1 MRDIRGDL
9 QERVRLIEEQINLAY
24 AHFEKVI
31 GQLQKERDERITEL
45 KAELQAIGKLIQA
58 EHRRML
64 DVDHKRA
71 AEVEQLRAA
80 EIEQRRAAEIEQRRA
95 AENEQRRTAELVHVR
110 NDNVLTLTAPVASQ
124 SSQLSATDFV
134 LRKLN
139 EFGPLSQEDLINFA
153 LQENIYPEIESA
165 EQGIHATLTRAV
177 RNDQVRKL
185 HDGSYVT
192 SAPPQ
197 ALRPRRVK

>member
-31 GQLQKERDERITEL
+31 GQLQKERDERISDL
-45 KAELQAIGKLIQA
+45 KAELGAIGKLIQA

-64 DVDHKRA
+64 DAEQKRVNEA
-71 AEVEQLRAA
+71 
-80 EIEQRRAAEIEQRRA
+80 EQRRAAEFDQRRPP
-95 AENEQRRTAELVHVR
+95 EIPPRR
-110 NDNVLTLTAPVASQ
+110 DNVLTLSAPTQ
-124 SSQLSATDFV
+124 SGQPSAIDFV
-134 LRKLN
+134 LKKLN

-153 LQENIYPEIESA
+153 LQDGVYAEIDDA
-165 EQGIHATLTRAV
+165 DQGIRATLNGAV
-177 RNDQVRKL
+177 RNDQVRRL
-185 HDGSYVT
+185 HDGSFVT

>member
-1 MRDIRGDL
+1 MRDIRTDL

-31 GQLQKERDERITEL
+31 SHLQKERDERITEL
-45 KAELQAIGKLIQA
+45 KGELQALGKLIQV
-58 EHRRML
+58 EQRRML
-64 DVDHKRA
+64 ESDQKRA
-71 AEVEQLRAA
+71 AEAEQLRSA
-80 EIEQRRAAEIEQRRA
+80 EMEQRRAAEIEQRR
-95 AENEQRRTAELVHVR
+95 TAELVQRR
-110 NDNVLTLTAPVASQ
+110 NDNVLTLTAPASSQ
-124 SSQLSATDFV
+124 SAQLSATDFV

-165 EQGIHATLTRAV
+165 EQGVHATLTRAV

>member
-9 QERVRLIEEQINLAY
+9 HERVRLIEEQINLAY

-45 KAELQAIGKLIQA
+45 KSELAAIGKLIQA

-64 DVDHKRA
+64 DAEQKRV
-71 AEVEQLRAA
+71 VEA
-80 EIEQRRAAEIEQRRA
+80 EQRRAAEIPPRRP
-95 AENEQRRTAELVHVR
+95 
-110 NDNVLTLTAPVASQ
+110 DNVLTLSAPNQ
-124 SSQLSATDFV
+124 SSQHSATDFI

-153 LQENIYPEIESA
+153 LQDGVYPEIESA
-165 EQGIHATLTRAV
+165 DQGIRATLNGAI
-177 RNDQVRKL
+177 RNDQVRRL
-185 HDGSYVT
+185 HDGSFVT